1 MAKPLRRSLLD
12 QQSRRITRVMQN
24 YHDMQIK
31 RLYGTRTSVLRLSR
45 ENDEFT
51 GRKRDVLGGKVKPT
65 VEQAIFNDVTIV
77 YPFSNLEL
85 FGELDTKI
93 ENQIGS
99 FDITEILPVTMLV
112 PFKGNFDKE
121 PIEVKKGDYIIDCF
135 FDSHQ
140 KKIPLILEI
149 QRLRGGMQGKHLAT
163 QKYELSIFRGN
174 LTNELRRKVDDYIAK
189 LEY

>member
-12 QQSRRITRVMQN
+12 QQSKRITRVMQN
-24 YHDMQIK
+24 YHDMQIRK
-31 RLYGTRTSVLRLSR
+31 LYGTRTSVLRLSR

-65 VEQAIFNDVTIV
+65 VEQSIFNDVTIV

-85 FGELDTKI
+85 FGDLDTKI

-99 FDITEILPVTMLV
+99 FDITEILPITMLV
-112 PFKGNFDKE
+112 PFKGNFDKD

-135 FDSHQ
+135 FDSNQ
-140 KKIPLILEI
+140 NKIPLVLEI

-163 QKYELSIFRGN
+163 RKYELSIFRGN
-174 LTNELRRKVDDYIAK
+174 LTNELKRKVDDYIAK
-189 LEY
+189 LEF